1 MNLNEGKLFTIE
13 ALNSLEGFVWPDSA
27 VAASFCLGGSSVAL
41 WASEPKVGSSSFWGG
56 HIVTIINIGYQ
67 HPDWRNSLITREE
80 FEAVD
85 GWVRCSTYREPKD
98 KCSLVNVMVNGH
110 PSWLAGVEAVKIA
123 WGFDNVTK
131 WRYHK
136 SPVAVKTNVDDEQP
150 SVINIC
156 ELYKQY
162 SALEKTISDLR
173 EQINK
178 SVSEQNFVF
187 DQIEAYNL
195 AHGIVVTG
203 E

>member
-67 HPDWRNSLITREE
+67 HPDWQNSLIAREE

-85 GWVRCSTYREPKD
+85 GWVRVTSHEPNVGT
-98 KCSLVNVMVNGH
+98 LVERTLNINVV
-110 PSWLAGVEAVKIA
+110 
-123 WGFDNVTK
+123 K
-131 WRYHK
+131 WRYIK
-136 SPVAVKTNVDDEQP
+136 LPVPVTTSADEPTETNIGD
-150 SVINIC
+150 
-156 ELYKQY
+156 LYKKY
-162 SALEKTISDLR
+162 SDLGKVISDLR
-173 EQINK
+173 DQIQN
-178 SVSEQNFVF
+178 SVSEQNLIF

-195 AHGIVVTG
+195 AHGIVVRG